1 MVVEA
6 GKCSLLIR
14 YNNYKKTNFIEE
26 HNKVVSVNGFV
37 WMLKAGR
44 RLVDSKVS
52 KVINETALLIL
63 KAPKSSGG
71 DYYYAEVLDFR
82 YGDQENKEE
91 SPDYYENLVEDERLW
106 QIDSLT
112 GTWLKIGAI
121 KSLDKSKA
129 EEFKFLSNG
138 KRVVDVI
145 NSTMSSSLYV
155 CSDKKITL

>member
-6 GKCSLLIR
+6 GKCALLIR

-26 HNKVVSVNGFV
+26 HNKVVSTNGYV

-44 RLVDSKVS
+44 RLVDKKIE
-52 KVINETALLIL
+52 KVINESALLIL
-63 KAPKSSGG
+63 KAPKSFGG
-71 DYYYAEVLDFR
+71 EYHYAEVLDFR
-82 YGDQENKEE
+82 YGEQEKKGE
-91 SPDYYENLVEDERLW
+91 SPAYYKNIVDDEQLW
-106 QIDSLT
+106 QIESLT

-121 KSLDKSKA
+121 KPLDKSKA
-129 EEFKFLSNG
+129 EEFRLLSNG

>member
-6 GKCSLLIR
+6 GKCALLIR
-14 YNNYKKTNFIEE
+14 YNNYKKTIFIEE
-26 HNKVVSVNGFV
+26 HNIVVSANGYV

-44 RLVDSKVS
+44 RLVDNKINR
-52 KVINETALLIL
+52 VINETALLIL

-71 DYYYAEVLDFR
+71 DYYYAELLDFR

-91 SPDYYENLVEDERLW
+91 SPAYYEKLVADERLW
-106 QIDSLT
+106 QIESLT

-121 KSLDKSKA
+121 KPLDKSKA
-129 EEFKFLSNG
+129 EEFRLLSNG